1 VARGHIFAAYSPCI
15 SQHNFGVTAC
25 DQCRQITYLDR
36 PSRPVEDHMEQL
48 KGMDAAGTYRVSS
61 GDLECIENSL
71 NLQSTWYFL
80 RFKI

>member
-1 VARGHIFAAYSPCI
+1 
-15 SQHNFGVTAC
+15 
-25 DQCRQITYLDR
+25 
-36 PSRPVEDHMEQL
+36 MEQL

-71 NLQSTWYFL
+71 KAELILYFF